1 MRSCLPR
8 GRRSVRRAQGDQPA
22 RRRTGIVESFIWQP
36 RDARICEVRVRDE
49 LDNCQLARYNPD
61 PTIVSFRHR
70 GLRRFFE
77 DDDRRRLP
85 PEQAEK
91 VAVILARLDAAGQ
104 IGEMNVPGFR
114 LHRLAGRL
122 KGFGNAIDVDL
133 VDYH

>member
-1 MRSCLPR
+1 M
-8 GRRSVRRAQGDQPA
+8 
-22 RRRTGIVESFIWQP
+22 
-36 RDARICEVRVRDE
+36 
-49 LDNCQLARYNPD
+49 
-61 PTIVSFRHR
+61 IVSFRHR

-104 IGEMNVPGFR
+104 IGEINVPGFR

-122 KGFGNAIDVDL
+122 KGFWSVTVSANWRIVFRFEDGNALDVDL